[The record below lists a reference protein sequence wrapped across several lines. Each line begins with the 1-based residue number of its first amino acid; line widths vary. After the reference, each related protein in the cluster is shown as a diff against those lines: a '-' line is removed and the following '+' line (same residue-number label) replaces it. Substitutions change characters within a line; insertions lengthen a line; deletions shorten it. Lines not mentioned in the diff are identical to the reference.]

1 MTKPRSTPARTGS
14 NKTLWGALAVVMAIV
29 LTMGAMLIR
38 SQTQPQE
45 ARPPALPAST
55 EPAAHTS
62 TAADSAATAPVT
74 TAAPVQPAPAMESS
88 GTPANA
94 PRTVHLQASEPAVA
108 RAPAPGVSR

>member
-1 MTKPRSTPARTGS
+1 MVAPRNTPARTGS
-14 NKTLWGALAVVMAIV
+14 SKTLWGAVAVVMVIV

-45 ARPPALPAST
+45 ARSPALPAST
-55 EPAAHTS
+55 APAALASAT
-62 TAADSAATAPVT
+62 ADSAATGPVT
-74 TAAPVQPAPAMESS
+74 TATPVQPAPAAQSS

-94 PRTVHLQASEPAVA
+94 PRAVQLRASEPAVA